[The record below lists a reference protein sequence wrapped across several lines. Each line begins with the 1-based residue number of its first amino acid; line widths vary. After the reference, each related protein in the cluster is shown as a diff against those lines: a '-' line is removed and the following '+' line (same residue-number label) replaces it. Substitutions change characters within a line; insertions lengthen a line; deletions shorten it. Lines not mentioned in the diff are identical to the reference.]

1 MRIGQNPNISKELDL
16 SKSSH
21 RVIIPVYIP
30 NAEGYF
36 EGSFNVLKMCI
47 QSLLATINSDT
58 KISLISNASS
68 DEVNTYIRGLFEAGK
83 IDRAVFNTD
92 NVGKMNAIIPEARA
106 SFEDF
111 VTYAD
116 ADVFFD
122 KGWLK
127 QTFSM
132 FEKVR
137 NAGLVSMNPT
147 PRNLARADSTVLDNI
162 FTFLGAMKKTKDVCS
177 YDDLRHFHKSVD
189 RDLSFTEKM
198 FHQSKVACVGENYII
213 GAGHFCCTVVRT
225 QVLRK
230 TPLAMSNIA
239 ASGGSENIY
248 LDTPMDKT
256 GLWRLSSPKAFVWH
270 MGNALDKEWASQ
282 KLKSLENFSEEDFRF
297 ADLPSRRRSLFSRLI
312 PYSIKTRLV
321 ALFKKIKWV

>member
-1 MRIGQNPNISKELDL
+1 MRIGQNPNISKELEL

-21 RVIIPVYIP
+21 RVIIPIYIP
-30 NAEGYF
+30 NEEGYF
-36 EGSFNVLKMCI
+36 KGSFDVLKVCI

-68 DEVNTYIRGLFEAGK
+68 DEVNSYIRGLFEAGK
-83 IDRAVFNTD
+83 IDRAVFNAD

-111 VTYAD
+111 ITYAD

-132 FEKVR
+132 FENVR

-147 PRNLARADSTVLDNI
+147 PRNLARADSTVLDNL

-177 YDDLRHFHKSVD
+177 YDDLLHFHKSID

-198 FHQSKVACVGENYII
+198 FHHSKVACVGENYII
-213 GAGHFCCTVVRT
+213 GAGHFCCTVVRS

-230 TPLAMSNIA
+230 TPLEMSNIA

-270 MGNALDKEWASQ
+270 MGNALDTDWASW
-282 KLKSLENFSEEDFRF
+282 KLKSLENFFEGNFKFSDI
-297 ADLPSRRRSLFSRLI
+297 PPRRRSLFSRLI
-312 PYSIKTRLV
+312 PYAIKTRLV
-321 ALFKKIKWV
+321 AIFKKIKWI